1 MEDTKNKDIYKF
13 FAVFKKD
20 ENNQYE
26 VNFPDIKNC
35 FTCGSSLDEAIY
47 NAKDVLGLILFDME
61 EENKEIPKTTE
72 PQNIKLQANEFLMLI
87 DVYMPLVRETINTR
101 AVKKTLTIP
110 YWMNK
115 LASENNINF
124 SQVLQTALKRELKI
138 R

>member
-1 MEDTKNKDIYKF
+1 MEDIKKQDVYKF
-13 FAVFKKD
+13 FAVFKKV

-61 EENKEIPKTTE
+61 EENKAIPEATE
-72 PQNIKLQANEFLMLI
+72 PQNIKLQANEFLMLVE
-87 DVYMPLVRETINTR
+87 VYMPLVRETINTK

-115 LASENNINF
+115 LASEKNINF
-124 SQVLQTALKRELKI
+124 SQVLQTALKQELKI

>member
-1 MEDTKNKDIYKF
+1 MKDIKKQDIYKF

-35 FTCGSSLDEAIY
+35 FTCGSTLDEAIY

-61 EENKEIPKTTE
+61 EENIAIPEATE
-72 PQNIKLQANEFLMLI
+72 PQNIKLQYNEFLMLV
-87 DVYMPLVRETINTR
+87 DVYMPLVRESINTK

-110 YWMNK
+110 YWLNK
-115 LASENNINF
+115 LASEKNINF
-124 SQVLQTALKRELKI
+124 SQVLQTALKQELKV

>member
-61 EENKEIPKTTE
+61 EENKEIPRTTE

-110 YWMNK
+110 YWINK

>member
-20 ENNQYE
+20 EDNQYE

-35 FTCGSSLDEAIY
+35 FTCGSTLDEAIY

-61 EENKEIPKTTE
+61 EENIAIPEATE
-72 PQNIKLQANEFLMLI
+72 PQNIKLQDNEFLMLV
-87 DVYMPLVRETINTR
+87 DVYMPLVRESINTK

-110 YWMNK
+110 YWLNK
-115 LASENNINF
+115 LASEKSINF
-124 SQVLQTALKRELKI
+124 SQVLQTALKQELKI

>member
-1 MEDTKNKDIYKF
+1 MKDIKKQDIYKF

-20 ENNQYE
+20 EDNQYE

-35 FTCGSSLDEAIY
+35 FTCGSTLDEAIY

-61 EENKEIPKTTE
+61 EENIAISEATE
-72 PQNIKLQANEFLMLI
+72 PQNIKLQDNEFLMLV
-87 DVYMPLVRETINTR
+87 DVYMPLVRESINTK

-110 YWMNK
+110 YWLNK
-115 LASENNINF
+115 LASEKSINF
-124 SQVLQTALKRELKI
+124 SQVLQTALKQELKI